1 MTKGRTM
8 KIELTTL
15 KKIIKS
21 LVITE
26 AEEMT
31 CGECFNEIDQ
41 YVDMLRE
48 GKSPGEVMPMVK
60 HHINI
65 CPPCREE
72 FEALLVAL
80 EAIDADLK

>member
-1 MTKGRTM
+1 M
-8 KIELTTL
+8 KIETTTL
-15 KKIIKS
+15 KKVLKS
-21 LVITE
+21 LTITL

-31 CGECFNEIDQ
+31 CSECYNEIDQ

-48 GKSPGEVMPMVK
+48 GKSPEEVMPLVK
-60 HHINI
+60 HHITL

-80 EAIDADLK
+80 KAIDADIE